1 MGSDV
6 PPPPD
11 GVEGFDAPP
20 PPDGVEGLDAPPS
33 TDGVVGSDALPSTP
47 NEQGPDFSTQASP
60 PDADVSS
67 LPEEVAEFDSGL
79 DLDPTDELDVP
90 AVAEGA
96 GTADLFAEEPP
107 ELQDSPPA
115 AVKSKEEV
123 TPQDG
128 IPTEEPSSGSQSE
141 SAHAN
146 APRRSRK
153 PALLALALAVGVVA
167 WALTQTGSDGDT
179 EAGNSEVA
187 NFADEEAPA
196 TTTSELSAEVPSTTT
211 AGPNEEVTTTSVSE
225 SNEGVPTTTIDEA
238 DSSPTATTGVPDT
251 PAPTGTSD
259 GVGTGSTKSITW
271 SSPDLPTRLLVGQQF
286 PWSFSIV
293 SVGAPIGGWETPRGL
308 TCDPLPRATPG
319 NTTTYEFSWE
329 GTCEGTR
336 GGNFSG
342 FFQTTQWGCAVCV
355 VDGPYPY
362 SFDVIDPQPPTFSH
376 SAFVECDFVR
386 VEYQIDAPT
395 YDGLIGWYAAI
406 EWGDSPEG
414 LGNDYPISPTSG
426 SIQIPIESG
435 VSQIYVG
442 MLLEHDGPP
451 GENVYQ
457 AGSYVYVSN
466 DPVENGCEPA
476 PTTTTTEPAPTT
488 TTTEPAPT
496 TTTTEPAG

>member
-1 MGSDV
+1 MADV
-6 PPPPD
+6 PPPPDGIEGFDAPPPPD

-196 TTTSELSAEVPSTTT
+196 TTTSELSAEVPSR
-211 AGPNEEVTTTSVSE
+211 
-225 SNEGVPTTTIDEA
+225 
-238 DSSPTATTGVPDT
+238 
-251 PAPTGTSD
+251 
-259 GVGTGSTKSITW
+259 
-271 SSPDLPTRLLVGQQF
+271 RLLGRMRKSRQRRYLSRTKESRQRQLMKQ
-286 PWSFSIV
+286 ILL
-293 SVGAPIGGWETPRGL
+293 R
-308 TCDPLPRATPG
+308 R
-319 NTTTYEFSWE
+319 
-329 GTCEGTR
+329 
-336 GGNFSG
+336 
-342 FFQTTQWGCAVCV
+342 
-355 VDGPYPY
+355 
-362 SFDVIDPQPPTFSH
+362 PQPACQTLLLRPAQAMASALAQQSPSH
-376 SAFVECDFVR
+376 GQV
-386 VEYQIDAPT
+386 
-395 YDGLIGWYAAI
+395 LISRR
-406 EWGDSPEG
+406 DS
-414 LGNDYPISPTSG
+414 
-426 SIQIPIESG
+426 
-435 VSQIYVG
+435 
-442 MLLEHDGPP
+442 
-451 GENVYQ
+451 
-457 AGSYVYVSN
+457 
-466 DPVENGCEPA
+466 
-476 PTTTTTEPAPTT
+476 
-488 TTTEPAPT
+488 
-496 TTTTEPAG
+496 